1 MSEKE
6 LGIVRDAIDLKVTV
20 WVYSAV
26 LIPLLPWVGVVL
38 VGKLFV
44 GSAWGWDGRLGF
56 FEWVALA
63 WIGITAPLWFFY
75 SVHVVAAI
83 LEVRNLRASERAD
96 TGDSS

>member
-1 MSEKE
+1 MTKKE
-6 LGIVRDAIDLKVTV
+6 PGIVSEAIDLKVTF
-20 WVYSAV
+20 WVYFAV
-26 LIPLLPWVGVVL
+26 LVPLLPWVGLVL
-38 VGKLFV
+38 AGKWFP
-44 GSAWGWDGRLGF
+44 GNASGWDGMRGF

-75 SVHVVAAI
+75 SVHVGAAV